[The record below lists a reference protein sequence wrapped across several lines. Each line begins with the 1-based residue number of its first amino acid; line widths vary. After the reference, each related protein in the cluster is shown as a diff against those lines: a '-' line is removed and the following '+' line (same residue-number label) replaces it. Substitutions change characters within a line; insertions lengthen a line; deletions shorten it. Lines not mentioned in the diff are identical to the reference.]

1 MHTPFAQLQI
11 YWESILSHQFDQT
24 DLIDFLA
31 KVHLELPND
40 CLVREI
46 GRIANV
52 EIEKPHLDQQQILLG
67 NAEDWDTTTRIDGIL
82 PFQVPQVRDIE
93 SVSNQLI
100 RAAVPIGFDMPGPDI
115 VDRVKSE
122 IGLCLIAWLHG
133 RQLRS
138 SYAMVVELRSQCPRS
153 ALAAKEE
160 LCVLGYLPNSRSV
173 TLFFSYLKGRDWL
186 CMPEASVEHFE
197 TLHARRDANGKLKL
211 HGLSWGEG

>member
-1 MHTPFAQLQI
+1 MHARRLLPHCSRPLNGSDCKVHTPFAQLQI

-115 VDRVKSE
+115 VDPV
-122 IGLCLIAWLHG
+122 
-133 RQLRS
+133 
-138 SYAMVVELRSQCPRS
+138 SYTHLT
-153 ALAAKEE
+153 
-160 LCVLGYLPNSRSV
+160 LP
-173 TLFFSYLKGRDWL
+173 T
-186 CMPEASVEHFE
+186 MFE
-197 TLHARRDANGKLKL
+197 V
-211 HGLSWGEG
+211 